1 MDVSAITA
9 ERDLGLLARLLQ
21 LDGQLPLPSGATVKP
36 MLCQTD
42 RGVWLVGGSEDESAA
57 RDLARNPTCRYES
70 RLVGDRLHVDG
81 LKFGIP
87 VGRGV
92 EARMALGVGRLLARA
107 GVRSTEVPA
116 GSFAESPG
124 DLAEIWLRSG

>member
-1 MDVSAITA
+1 METPQRRSVVAFPIPSERGDDGDMDVSAITA

-70 RLVGDRLHVDG
+70 RLVGDRLHVD
-81 LKFGIP
+81 
-87 VGRGV
+87 
-92 EARMALGVGRLLARA
+92 EA
-107 GVRSTEVPA
+107 
-116 GSFAESPG
+116 
-124 DLAEIWLRSG
+124 